1 MAPVFVALLLLW
13 IGVRYPQYLD
23 NVYQLL
29 GRIVT
34 PFQQVVDAPFRF
46 QEAMR
51 SFLRDKSTLIQ
62 ENTQLQRQQIY
73 LQAQIQ
79 KLQSLEAEN
88 LELRELLKSIGN
100 DLESY
105 SEARMIQVET
115 DPFRQQIVLNKGRD
129 SGVEVGQ
136 PVIDPQGLV
145 GVVLSTQN
153 DTSRVLL
160 LTDAEFAV
168 PVQSVRSKERAIA
181 MGSGVGGE
189 IRLSYVPTTADFV
202 EGDALVTSGIGG
214 GFPAGTPV
222 GVITSIQHDP
232 GTRFSLISAR
242 PHAKFGQFKHVL
254 LVKPVNRQALEQAAS
269 SQNPQTGGV

>member
-214 GFPAGTPV
+214 GFPAGYPV

-232 GTRFSLISAR
+232 STRFSLISAS
-242 PHAKFGQFKHVL
+242 PHVKFGQFRHVL
-254 LVKPVNRQALEQAAS
+254 LAKHFSRNTIEQAE
-269 SQNPQTGGV
+269 